1 MTIKKRFKAEY
12 YQDRNRTEGLER
24 MLEIY
29 KAGNYLLHLN
39 AVTSFIW
46 TTNLHE
52 SKIKSIRRTCFCKK
66 YTIILKGEFM
76 NILKEI
82 AKIFITTTL
91 TQKREETKIKLKEKL
106 VTANASEV
114 SKIMAYLAII
124 DAADGKVIKEINR
137 LIDKI

>member
-1 MTIKKRFKAEY
+1 
-12 YQDRNRTEGLER
+12 
-24 MLEIY
+24 
-29 KAGNYLLHLN
+29 
-39 AVTSFIW
+39 
-46 TTNLHE
+46 
-52 SKIKSIRRTCFCKK
+52 
-66 YTIILKGEFM
+66 M

-91 TQKREETKIKLKEKL
+91 IQKREETKIKLKEKL
-106 VTANASEV
+106 VTANTSEV

>member
-1 MTIKKRFKAEY
+1 
-12 YQDRNRTEGLER
+12 
-24 MLEIY
+24 
-29 KAGNYLLHLN
+29 
-39 AVTSFIW
+39 
-46 TTNLHE
+46 
-52 SKIKSIRRTCFCKK
+52 
-66 YTIILKGEFM
+66 M

-91 TQKREETKIKLKEKL
+91 TQKRKETKIKLKEKL

>member
-1 MTIKKRFKAEY
+1 
-12 YQDRNRTEGLER
+12 
-24 MLEIY
+24 
-29 KAGNYLLHLN
+29 
-39 AVTSFIW
+39 
-46 TTNLHE
+46 
-52 SKIKSIRRTCFCKK
+52 
-66 YTIILKGEFM
+66 M

-82 AKIFITTTL
+82 AKLFITTTL

-124 DAADGKVIKEINR
+124 DAADEKVIKEINR

>member
-1 MTIKKRFKAEY
+1 
-12 YQDRNRTEGLER
+12 
-24 MLEIY
+24 
-29 KAGNYLLHLN
+29 
-39 AVTSFIW
+39 
-46 TTNLHE
+46 
-52 SKIKSIRRTCFCKK
+52 
-66 YTIILKGEFM
+66 M

-91 TQKREETKIKLKEKL
+91 TQKREKTKIKLKEKL